1 MPSCCIIQCS
11 ARKSK
16 NLPELTI
23 HRFPVNKILKKKW
36 LSVIGTENINP
47 RHKMWY
53 VCSMHFEES
62 CFNRTLDVTRLHD
75 NAVPSSS
82 LIISDKTSR
91 AVLRKKQNK
100 PESSCPMEWD
110 VPDDN
115 LIENAPVKVSELSD
129 MSDNDTD
136 CEIEYLDEDAEIV
149 QQCVQTVEEALDPAP
164 AAPAILKVPLLV
176 ERRPVGKPKKKRKAE
191 EDSDYEPS
199 KYSPPRTRKRKGQ
212 KILRSTQLKP
222 QKFESPPTHAK
233 LESKEY
239 VPPKVTKPLVQNDEL
254 PRSQL
259 DIRIPDYEDPL
270 CLPVR
275 AITKDEND
283 MKKLRTWNNLCL
295 EHLKRSDAALRL
307 ETGETHLTKR
317 TVVLRNVNNKQ
328 TGKVETTMWS
338 KIQVENKK
346 GDKKSEV
353 VQSVLPKYREKKL
366 LNSYNF
372 IEARRRK
379 PFHHINE
386 VILTKEDHKDGERL
400 IVYKP
405 KETLSLVYKMLETNI
420 DGTEE
425 EKDENDDEQK
435 KFLKEVAS
443 CRVCAPCYQMSWR
456 GFRKNDKKIR
466 CQICS
471 RVCLSVYNLLSHL
484 KSHTAEDILKH
495 KKLISMALSKVVDY
509 HYKCRIC
516 QQQFPNIKEM
526 RSHVLTHR
534 GTEPFV
540 CDIGS
545 HPAT

>member
-1 MPSCCIIQCS
+1 
-11 ARKSK
+11 
-16 NLPELTI
+16 
-23 HRFPVNKILKKKW
+23 
-36 LSVIGTENINP
+36 
-47 RHKMWY
+47 
-53 VCSMHFEES
+53 
-62 CFNRTLDVTRLHD
+62 
-75 NAVPSSS
+75 
-82 LIISDKTSR
+82 
-91 AVLRKKQNK
+91 
-100 PESSCPMEWD
+100 
-110 VPDDN
+110 
-115 LIENAPVKVSELSD
+115 

-164 AAPAILKVPLLV
+164 VVPAKLNVPLLV
-176 ERRPVGKPKKKRKAE
+176 ERRPVGKPKKKRKVE
-191 EDSDYEPS
+191 EDSDYDPS
-199 KYSPPRTRKRKGQ
+199 KYSPPRTKKRKTQ
-212 KILRSTQLKP
+212 KILRSFPLKTRS
-222 QKFESPPTHAK
+222 QKFESPPARAK
-233 LESKEY
+233 SESREY
-239 VPPKVTKPLVQNDEL
+239 VPPKVTKLHVQNDEL

-275 AITKDEND
+275 AIKKDEND
-283 MKKLRTWNNLCL
+283 MKKLRTWNSLCL
-295 EHLKRSDAALRL
+295 EHFKHSDTALRP
-307 ETGETHLTKR
+307 ESGETHVTKR
-317 TVVLRNVNNKQ
+317 TVVLRNVNNKL

-338 KIQVENKK
+338 KIQVEDQK

-353 VQSVLPKYREKKL
+353 VQCVLPKYREKKL

-405 KETLSLVYKMLETNI
+405 KETLSLVYKMFETNI

-425 EKDENDDEQK
+425 KDDSDDDEQK

-456 GFRKNDKKIR
+456 GLRKNDKKIK

-484 KSHTAEDILKH
+484 KSHSAEDILKY
-495 KKLISMALSKVVDY
+495 KKLISTALSKVVDY

-526 RSHVLTHR
+526 RRHVLTHR